1 MQHYQKL
8 VENLKEE
15 ASDNKTS
22 GYYREECDRIAGFYD
37 LGVRLLCL
45 PFGGE
50 KKFRIGLVDFID
62 PKKRE
67 WVLDVCCGTG
77 TLSVMVTERVGSEG
91 VVVGVDLSPNMIR
104 VAKQKTKRFNVD
116 FVLAT
121 AELLPFRENVFNKA
135 LCSFGLHEMTKVGR
149 QNCLREVHKVLK
161 NNGRLYVYD
170 GSLSKNTFARFVE
183 RIVLKVYEGETAY
196 NMIFKENLLEE
207 IRKSG
212 FELTRRKTFFLGAL
226 QMISARKV

>member
-8 VENLKEE
+8 VENLREE

-37 LGVRLLCL
+37 FGVKILCL

-50 KKFRIGLVDFID
+50 KKFRIELVDFID

-104 VAKQKTKRFNVD
+104 IAKQKAKRLNVE

-121 AELLPFRENVFNKA
+121 AELLPFKENVFNKA
-135 LCSFGLHEMTKVGR
+135 LCCLGLHEMTKVGR
-149 QNCLREVHKVLK
+149 QNCLREIHKVLK
-161 NNGRLYVYD
+161 NNGGLYVYD
-170 GSLSKNTFARFVE
+170 GNLSKNTFARFIE

-196 NMIFKENLLEE
+196 NMVFKENLLEE
-207 IRKSG
+207 IVESG
-212 FELTRRKTFFLGAL
+212 FEIARRVTFSFGAL